1 MRGVAVVLAL
11 YVMMRLLFLILI
23 WCVQT
28 VSAQSM
34 DVQSKAALESMRGG
48 YVQYAFDEFK
58 RLAASNDMAAQ
69 YYLGWCYENGVAC
82 DKALTDAFRLYRR
95 AAERGLPDAMLRLAS
110 FYRNGIV
117 VSQDDGRYNEW
128 MERYQK
134 KGGKCLLPD
143 IAEAYNG
150 AQRNIANYALSPKQ
164 GGTVRQQPVA
174 SSGGTGQTVN
184 HITIVQ
190 QTAPTPKPEQP
201 KPATPKPMVT
211 KSDVD
216 TGIPSTGAVN
226 ENTFALII
234 ANEAYQNV
242 APVPNAINDGKVFAD
257 YCMKTLGMPKTN
269 IHLVNNATY
278 INIKRELNLMR
289 QIAEAYK
296 GGAKLV
302 VYYAGHGL
310 PDEASGDA
318 YLLPVD
324 GYGSDLT
331 TCYNL
336 NDFYAALGAMSLSQV
351 VVLMDACF
359 SGSLR
364 GDGMLASA
372 RGVAIKAKGSESKGN
387 MVVLSAAQ
395 GDETAYPLNGQHHGM
410 FTYYLLKK
418 LKESKGSANLGSLFD
433 YVKDNVVK
441 KSLVVNG
448 KRQTPTSSPSA
459 TVYDKWRNW
468 TLK

>member
-1 MRGVAVVLAL
+1 
-11 YVMMRLLFLILI
+11 
-23 WCVQT
+23 
-28 VSAQSM
+28 M
-34 DVQSKAALESMRGG
+34 DVQSKAALESMRSG

-82 DKALTDAFRLYRR
+82 EKALTDAFRLYRR

-110 FYRNGIV
+110 FYQNGIV
-117 VSQDDGRYNEW
+117 VSQDDGRYSEW

-143 IAEAYNG
+143 ITEVYNG
-150 AQRNIANYALSPKQ
+150 AQRNIANYALNPKQ
-164 GGTVRQQPVA
+164 GGTVRQQPAA
-174 SSGGTGQTVN
+174 SGGGTGQTVN

-201 KPATPKPMVT
+201 KPTTPKPVVT

-324 GYGSDLT
+324 GSGLT
-331 TCYNL
+331 NL
-336 NDFYAALGAMSLSQV
+336 NASNIG
-351 VVLMDACF
+351 
-359 SGSLR
+359 SGT
-364 GDGMLASA
+364 
-372 RGVAIKAKGSESKGN
+372 
-387 MVVLSAAQ
+387 LSADRLATS
-395 GDETAYPLNGQHHGM
+395 GAKAGSYGPSANATLAYGAKFNVPYITVDDKGRVTAADTKTVTIPVSDNTDTHYTN
-410 FTYYLLKK
+410 YLLLYHLLPKIQ
-418 LKESKGSANLGSLFD
+418 LN
-433 YVKDNVVK
+433 
-441 KSLVVNG
+441 
-448 KRQTPTSSPSA
+448 P
-459 TVYDKWRNW
+459 
-468 TLK
+468 